1 MRYDRHTDYRGAFFC
16 GPRRR
21 RCGSL
26 SFLFSLSSATIK
38 MMGVTGS
45 ESQSLLIRAA
55 LSLTSPLGHYAHY
68 NGSRRQRAPAYII
81 LAVLESVWSLGE

>member
-1 MRYDRHTDYRGAFFC
+1 MITGVPSFAGA
-16 GPRRR
+16 GA
-21 RCGSL
+21 GAATA
-26 SFLFSLSSATIK
+26 FLFFSFFSSATIK

-68 NGSRRQRAPAYII
+68 NGSRGQRAPAYII